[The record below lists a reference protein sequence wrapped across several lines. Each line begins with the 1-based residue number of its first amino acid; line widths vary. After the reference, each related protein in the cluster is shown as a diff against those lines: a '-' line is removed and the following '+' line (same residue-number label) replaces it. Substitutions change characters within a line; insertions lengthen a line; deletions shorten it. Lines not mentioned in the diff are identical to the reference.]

1 MKIPDYNY
9 ALILKWILWLVAI
22 HSICFGIS
30 LIVLPISVIEFFGFH
45 LQEKFFAV
53 QGGVFHIVV
62 SVAYIMAALDLEHSG
77 KLIAISCTA
86 KFMATIFLLSYFF
99 FVNHIFMIIFSG
111 FADFLMGL
119 TILVLYLLYKKYNVV
134 QKSELATL

>member
-1 MKIPDYNY
+1 MKLPGYNY
-9 ALILKWILWLVAI
+9 ELLLKWILWLVAI

-30 LIVLPISVIEFFGFH
+30 LIVLPISVIEFFGFQ
-45 LQEKFFAV
+45 LEEKFFAV
-53 QGGVFHIVV
+53 QGGIFHIVV
-62 SVAYIMAALDLEHSG
+62 SVVYIMAALDLKNSG

-99 FVNHIFMIIFSG
+99 FVKNIFMIIFSG

-119 TILVLYLLYKKYNVV
+119 TILVLYLLYKKYYLPHENEPVII
-134 QKSELATL
+134 